1 MSVFPL
7 SLLTKRP
14 ASAVKTGPRGD
25 LDAFFAALSL
35 LADPVENLSFRF
47 GDSHDPDGFVQ
58 RWGSADHWLQIHRIW
73 ARYPNRG
80 DGTRMLQTVCDL
92 ADEHDIGIRLKV
104 IPIGRKPYPLPR
116 EQLKA
121 WYERFGFAGQRW
133 NLQRLP
139 RVREI
144 AAAAI

>member
-1 MSVFPL
+1 
-7 SLLTKRP
+7 
-14 ASAVKTGPRGD
+14 
-25 LDAFFAALSL
+25 
-35 LADPVENLSFRF
+35 
-47 GDSHDPDGFVQ
+47 
-58 RWGSADHWLQIHRIW
+58 
-73 ARYPNRG
+73 
-80 DGTRMLQTVCDL
+80 MLQTVCDL